1 MPRVRVVD
9 EGSHE
14 PTVFVSKKM
23 WSAIQEYKQML
34 KSAIKRALNKK
45 SIHRVDHDLDV
56 PTPERRV
63 SVSIDM
69 NRELGDGMT
78 CQRCHMDAPNCTGR
92 LHAMGDQNS
101 HLGSNVVYVHPVTS
115 ASQEMQLDSRN
126 LELIF
131 DAVGTPNMKAFLK
144 SKA

>member
-9 EGSHE
+9 EGRHE

-23 WSAIQEYKQML
+23 WSAMQEYKQIL

-45 SIHRVDHDLDV
+45 SVRREDNDV

-63 SVSIDM
+63 SVSIDLS
-69 NRELGDGMT
+69 REVCEGMT

-92 LHAMGDQNS
+92 LHAMGDQQS
-101 HLGSNVVYVHPVTS
+101 HLGSNVVYVHPV
-115 ASQEMQLDSRN
+115 ARAAQEMELASRK
-126 LELIF
+126 LELHF

-144 SKA
+144 SRA